1 MAISGDLKVLV
12 GACTPHP
19 NYRPLKSI
27 VPSSK
32 VGRSLSLS
40 LSNLS
45 PMEVLKVH
53 FGHFLNRASDLKIA
67 QKWLHME
74 SLATN
79 TANHSQVCPGLG
91 RNNLS
96 PMINQDAEGILLNV
110 VNMSFFDRL
119 GLAWKLLFPTMKA
132 RRNTNARIAK
142 QRLKM
147 ILFSDRCAISDEE
160 AKDCGQYNQALS
172 KFVEI
177 DSQDKVQLNVST
189 DTDLGT
195 VYSRVLPE
203 HQDSEEDYIGKIS
216 SIEFKDT
223 GETSGIVDVKG
234 NMC

>member
-27 VPSSK
+27 VPSS
-32 VGRSLSLS
+32 
-40 LSNLS
+40 
-45 PMEVLKVH
+45 KVH

-147 ILFSDRCAISDEE
+147 ILFSDRCAISDE
-160 AKDCGQYNQALS
+160 AKQKIVGNIIEALS

-195 VYSRVLPE
+195 VYSVTVPIQRVLPE

-223 GETSGIVDVKG
+223 GETSGIVDVKFDFFLPDE
-234 NMC
+234 N

>member
-1 MAISGDLKVLV
+1 MAISGNLKVFV
-12 GACTPHP
+12 GSCTPHP

-27 VPSSK
+27 LPSS
-32 VGRSLSLS
+32 
-40 LSNLS
+40 
-45 PMEVLKVH
+45 KVH
-53 FGHFLNRASDLKIA
+53 FGHFLYGASDLKIA

-79 TANHSQVCPGLG
+79 TANHSQVCLGIG

-96 PMINQDAEGILLNV
+96 PTINQDADGILLNV

-119 GLAWKLLFPTMKA
+119 GLAWKLLFPTTKA

-147 ILFSDRCAISDEE
+147 ILFSDRCSISDE
-160 AKDCGQYNQALS
+160 AKQKIVGNIIEALS

-177 DSQDKVQLNVST
+177 DSQDKVQLNMST

-195 VYSRVLPE
+195 VYSVTVPVQRVLPE
-203 HQDSEEDYIGKIS
+203 HQDSEEDYRGKIS
-216 SIEFKDT
+216 STEYKDT
-223 GETSGIVDVKG
+223 GETSGTVDVTFDFFLPDE
-234 NMC
+234 N